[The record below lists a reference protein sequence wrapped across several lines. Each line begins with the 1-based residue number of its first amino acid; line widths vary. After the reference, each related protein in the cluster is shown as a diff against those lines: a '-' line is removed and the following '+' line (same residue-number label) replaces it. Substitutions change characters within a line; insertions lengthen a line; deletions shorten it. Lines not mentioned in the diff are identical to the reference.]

1 MPIAYYD
8 TTNKEIRYVDPSQN
22 GIVTINNES
31 VIVKTNDCYT
41 EYIPATNTFKKYDH
55 QLDIDKRYIIHISGY
70 FVNNDI
76 TFLDKFESIEQVIQD
91 PYYIDIESYN
101 NYTTTSTS
109 VYRQL
114 LLDTCNSLIY
124 FNVTFN
130 VDNITGIN
138 IHTNYDNLS
147 VLDKSLIICVEEIN

>member
-41 EYIPATNTFKKYDH
+41 EYIPATSLFNQYDH
-55 QLDIDKRYIIHISGY
+55 QLDKNKRYIIHISGY

-76 TFLDKFESIEQVIQD
+76 TFLDKFDSIEQVIQD

-124 FNVTFN
+124 VNVTFN

-147 VLDKSLIICVEEIN
+147 VLDKSLIICVEEI

>member
-8 TTNKEIRYVDPSQN
+8 TTNKEIRYIDPSQN

-41 EYIPATNTFKKYDH
+41 EYIPATSSFNQYDH
-55 QLDIDKRYIIHISGY
+55 QLDKNKRYIIHISGY

-124 FNVTFN
+124 VNVTFN

-147 VLDKSLIICVEEIN
+147 VLDKSLIICVEEI

>member
-41 EYIPATNTFKKYDH
+41 EYIPATSSFNKYDH

-91 PYYIDIESYN
+91 PFYIDILSAGIRELQVSSN
-101 NYTTTSTS
+101 NC
-109 VYRQL
+109 L
-114 LLDTCNSLIY
+114 
-124 FNVTFN
+124 
-130 VDNITGIN
+130 
-138 IHTNYDNLS
+138 
-147 VLDKSLIICVEEIN
+147 

>member
-41 EYIPATNTFKKYDH
+41 EYIPATSSFNKYDH

-124 FNVTFN
+124 VNVTFN

-147 VLDKSLIICVEEIN
+147 VLEKSLIICVEEI

>member
-8 TTNKEIRYVDPSQN
+8 TTNKEIRYIDPSQN

-41 EYIPATNTFKKYDH
+41 EYIPATSSFNKYDH

-124 FNVTFN
+124 VNVTFN

-147 VLDKSLIICVEEIN
+147 VLDKSLIICVEEI

>member
-8 TTNKEIRYVDPSQN
+8 TTNKEIRYIDPSQN

-124 FNVTFN
+124 VNVTFN

-147 VLDKSLIICVEEIN
+147 VLDKSLIICVEEV

>member
-41 EYIPATNTFKKYDH
+41 EYIPATSLFNKYDH

-91 PYYIDIESYN
+91 PFYIDILSAGIR
-101 NYTTTSTS
+101 

-124 FNVTFN
+124 VNVTFN
-130 VDNITGIN
+130 VDYSSGIN
-138 IHTNYDNLS
+138 IKTNYDNLS

>member
-41 EYIPATNTFKKYDH
+41 EYIPATSSFNQYDH

-76 TFLDKFESIEQVIQD
+76 TFLDKFDSIEQVIQD
-91 PYYIDIESYN
+91 PYYIDILSAG
-101 NYTTTSTS
+101 TI

-124 FNVTFN
+124 FNITFN
-130 VDNITGIN
+130 VDYSPVIN
-138 IHTNYDNLS
+138 IKTNYDNLS
-147 VLDKSLIICVEEIN
+147 VLEKSLIICVEEIN

>member
-41 EYIPATNTFKKYDH
+41 EYISATNEFKKH
-55 QLDIDKRYIIHISGY
+55 EISLDFDKRYIIHVSGY

-76 TFLDKFESIEQVIQD
+76 TFLDKFDSIEQVLED
-91 PYYIDIESYN
+91 PYVKRIMA
-101 NYTTTSTS
+101 
-109 VYRQL
+109 
-114 LLDTCNSLIY
+114 
-124 FNVTFN
+124 
-130 VDNITGIN
+130 
-138 IHTNYDNLS
+138 
-147 VLDKSLIICVEEIN
+147 

>member
-8 TTNKEIRYVDPSQN
+8 TTNKEIRYIDPSQN

-41 EYIPATNTFKKYDH
+41 EYIPATSSFNKYDH

-124 FNVTFN
+124 VNVTFN

-147 VLDKSLIICVEEIN
+147 VLDKSLIICVEEV

>member
-41 EYIPATNTFKKYDH
+41 EYIPATSAFNKYDH

-124 FNVTFN
+124 VNVTFN
-130 VDNITGIN
+130 ADNITGIN

-147 VLDKSLIICVEEIN
+147 VLDKSLIICVEEV

>member
-124 FNVTFN
+124 VNVTFN

-147 VLDKSLIICVEEIN
+147 VLDKSLIICVEEI

>member
-41 EYIPATNTFKKYDH
+41 EYIPATSSFNKYDH

-124 FNVTFN
+124 VNVTFN

-147 VLDKSLIICVEEIN
+147 VLDKSLIICVEEI